1 MLLGKA
7 LAILS
12 TLKGAA
18 AATVIAAAA
27 VGTGVAATNHDVQT
41 AVNTAVETVTG
52 KASAQPAVVA
62 ARNDADLAAFLR
74 QGITFNGQ
82 VAAAA

>member
-18 AATVIAAAA
+18 AATVVVAAA
-27 VGTGVAATNHDVQT
+27 VGTGVD
-41 AVNTAVETVTG
+41 
-52 KASAQPAVVA
+52 AVV
-62 ARNDADLAAFLR
+62 
-74 QGITFNGQ
+74 T
-82 VAAAA
+82 VAADEAVIG